1 MARFY
6 LLACFAGTLLPFAA
20 FGEWITHHGFSP
32 ILLIMTIWQQ
42 PLALFAW
49 LDVIVTALVLII
61 FADLEGRKVDMPCR
75 WVTPLQPAAWDPH
88 LGYRCFCG
96 CGIERWP
103 MEPLTSDSSSGLV
116 THPLTSPDQSH
127 S

>member
-32 ILLIMTIWQQ
+32 MLLITTIWQQ

-61 FADLEGRKVDMPCR
+61 FADLEGRRVGMPCR
-75 WVTPLQPAAWDPH
+75 WVTPLCNLLRGTLTWVTAVFVDPASNAGQWS
-88 LGYRCFCG
+88 R
-96 CGIERWP
+96 
-103 MEPLTSDSSSGLV
+103 
-116 THPLTSPDQSH
+116 
-127 S
+127 

>member
-6 LLACFAGTLLPFAA
+6 LLACFAGTLFPFAA

-32 ILLIMTIWQQ
+32 ILLITTIWQQ

-61 FADLEGRKVDMPCR
+61 FTEVEGRRVGMLRR
-75 WVTPLQPAAWDPH
+75 WVAPLATCCVGPSLGLPLFLYSRDRH
-88 LGYRCFCG
+88 LASR
-96 CGIERWP
+96 
-103 MEPLTSDSSSGLV
+103 
-116 THPLTSPDQSH
+116 QSLFIDA
-127 S
+127 ST

>member
-6 LLACFAGTLLPFAA
+6 LLACFAGTLFPFAA

-32 ILLIMTIWQQ
+32 ILLITTIWQQ

-61 FADLEGRKVDMPCR
+61 FTEVEGRRVGMPCR
-75 WVTPLQPAAWDPH
+75 WVAPLATCCVGPSLGLPLFLYFHDRH
-88 LGYRCFCG
+88 LASR
-96 CGIERWP
+96 
-103 MEPLTSDSSSGLV
+103 
-116 THPLTSPDQSH
+116 QSLFIDA
-127 S
+127 ST

>member
-6 LLACFAGTLLPFAA
+6 LLACFTGTLLPFAA

-32 ILLIMTIWQQ
+32 ILMITTIWQQ

-61 FADLEGRKVDMPCR
+61 FADIEGRRIGMPCR
-75 WVTPLQPAAWDPH
+75 WVTPLATCCVGPSLGLPLFLWMRHRSLANGAAN
-88 LGYRCFCG
+88 
-96 CGIERWP
+96 
-103 MEPLTSDSSSGLV
+103 
-116 THPLTSPDQSH
+116 
-127 S
+127 

>member
-6 LLACFAGTLLPFAA
+6 LLACFAGTLLPLAA

-32 ILLIMTIWQQ
+32 ILLVTTIWQQ

-61 FADLEGRKVDMPCR
+61 FADIEGRKIGMSRR
-75 WVTPLQPAAWDPH
+75 WVTPLATCCIGPSLGLPLFLYFRDRH
-88 LGYRCFCG
+88 LASRPSLS
-96 CGIERWP
+96 IDAS
-103 MEPLTSDSSSGLV
+103 T
-116 THPLTSPDQSH
+116 
-127 S
+127 